1 VGVIVCGGHAA
12 LTGTSARP
20 RRDGLAAPATGT
32 STRSRGLRRV
42 AGPGPVRAAAEPYG
56 FQHLSGDRVDSISRN
71 LSDVRVEPFEP
82 SPYVEPQTVRFNL
95 KGAERSWAMIRSMNS
110 VAVVLYHRELDSAVM
125 VRQFRPPVWASAV
138 ASEAAAG
145 SDASLA
151 QGFTFELC
159 AGLMDKPGL
168 SPEEVAREEIL
179 EECGYEVPLD
189 GIEKVATY
197 NHAMAHLGTKEHI
210 FYAEVRTRLAD
221 GFPSDGLQISG
232 LPFAFANLAIFAS
245 CAFSFAFAQVEEG
258 QRQMGGGGGL
268 AEDGEAIEVL
278 ALPIGE
284 CRRFILDDAFP
295 KSAAAIIG
303 IQWLLAKQGK

>member
-1 VGVIVCGGHAA
+1 
-12 LTGTSARP
+12 
-20 RRDGLAAPATGT
+20 
-32 STRSRGLRRV
+32 
-42 AGPGPVRAAAEPYG
+42 
-56 FQHLSGDRVDSISRN
+56 VDSISRN

-138 ASEAAAG
+138 ASEATAG

-168 SPEEVAREEIL
+168 SPKEVAREEIL

-210 FYAEVRTRLAD
+210 FYAE
-221 GFPSDGLQISG
+221 
-232 LPFAFANLAIFAS
+232 
-245 CAFSFAFAQVEEG
+245 VEEG